1 MSAGG
6 SAAQA
11 WQTLAGFAKPCIMNS
26 HQLWEFPKVT
36 RIREKTAVDAWH
48 FARPELAEAYLNAFA
63 LGLTAARGLFAR
75 RRMGKTEFL
84 CKDLLPAAA
93 EKEYLV
99 AYTNLWDTTTPDI
112 AIVSALAQALE
123 PRGLRAVMAA
133 VGKPVKKLKA
143 SAKLPGWA
151 EGSIEAELSQL
162 DMDNAATMREVLRQ
176 LDRQKKPLLLV
187 IDEAQV
193 LAKEE
198 HSVFAH
204 ALRAALDIR
213 KDRIKVV
220 FAGSSETTL
229 RDMFARSSEPFYNW
243 APLELFPLLGD
254 EFVAFTVKLTNTLAR
269 NTLTLADGKRAFEAL
284 HRTPEFFKRFIERFM
299 LYQLEGVD
307 AALEH
312 TEETV
317 FSDEHF
323 LKQWATSSAADQAVL
338 ALVASGDSDLHSA
351 AGLRRLSALF
361 GNPATRSTASHAL
374 RRLQDANVVTR
385 LERGRYRIEDEAY
398 AEWIRQTTASHLR
411 DSLAGTSR
419 AKAKK

>member
-1 MSAGG
+1 M
-6 SAAQA
+6 
-11 WQTLAGFAKPCIMNS
+11 
-26 HQLWEFPKVT
+26 
-36 RIREKTAVDAWH
+36 RIHEKTAVDAWH
-48 FARPELAEAYLNAFA
+48 FARPKLAEAYLNAFA

-84 CKDLLPAAA
+84 CKDLLPAAV

-99 AYTNLWDTTTPDI
+99 AYTNLWDTSTPDI

-123 PRGLRAVMAA
+123 PRGFRAVMTAL
-133 VGKPVKKLKA
+133 GKPVKKLKA
-143 SAKLPGWA
+143 SAKLPGLA
-151 EGSIEAELSQL
+151 EGSIEADLAQL
-162 DMDNAATMREVLRQ
+162 DADSAATMREVLRQ
-176 LDRQKKPLLLV
+176 LDRQKKPLILV

-193 LAKEE
+193 LAKEV

-243 APLELFPLLGD
+243 APLEPFPLLGD
-254 EFVAFTVKLTNTLAR
+254 EFVAFTVELTNSLAR
-269 NTLTLADGKRAFEAL
+269 NTLTLTDGKRAFEAL
-284 HRTPEFFKRFIERFM
+284 HRTPEFFKRFIERFV

-312 TEETV
+312 TKATV
-317 FSDEHF
+317 FSDQHF
-323 LKQWATSSAADQAVL
+323 LRQWTGSGAADRAVL
-338 ALVASGDSDLHSA
+338 ILVASGDSDLHSV
-351 AGLRRLSALF
+351 AGLRYLSTLA
-361 GNPATRSTASHAL
+361 GSPTTPSTVSHAL
-374 RRLQDANVVTR
+374 RRLQDGNVVTR

-398 AEWIRQTTASHLR
+398 AEWIRQTTAGHLR
-411 DSLAGTSR
+411 EALAEKPR
-419 AKAKK
+419 AKSKR

>member
-1 MSAGG
+1 MDSR
-6 SAAQA
+6 QV
-11 WQTLAGFAKPCIMNS
+11 
-26 HQLWEFPKVT
+26 WEFPISM
-36 RIREKTAVDAWH
+36 RIREKTTVDAWH
-48 FARPELAEAYLNAFA
+48 FARPELAQAYLNAFA

-93 EKEYLV
+93 ARQYLV

-123 PRGLRAVMAA
+123 PRGLRSVMTG
-133 VGKPVKKLKA
+133 VGSPVKKLKA
-143 SAKLPGWA
+143 SATLPGGA
-151 EGSIEAELSQL
+151 EGSIEAELAQINADS
-162 DMDNAATMREVLRQ
+162 AATMREVLRQ
-176 LDRQKKPLLLV
+176 IDRQKRQLLLV

-198 HSVFAH
+198 HRVFAH

-213 KDRIKVV
+213 KDHIKVV

-229 RDMFARSSEPFYNW
+229 RDMFGRSSEPFYNW
-243 APLELFPLLGD
+243 APLEPFPLLGD
-254 EFVAFTVKLTNTLAR
+254 EFVAFTVELTNSLAR

-299 LYQLEGVD
+299 LYQLDGVD

-312 TEETV
+312 TKETV

-323 LKQWATSSAADQAVL
+323 SKQWAASSAADQAVL
-338 ALVASGDSDLHSA
+338 AMIARGDSDLHSA
-351 AGLRRLSALF
+351 AGLRHLSALV
-361 GNPATRSTASHAL
+361 GNAATRSTASHAL
-374 RRLQDANVVTR
+374 RRLQDTNVVTR

-398 AEWIRQTTASHLR
+398 AEWIRRITAAHLR
-411 DSLAGTSR
+411 EARAGKSA
-419 AKAKK
+419 AKAKR